1 MKIFYILLL
10 SIIFIA
16 GCNSIR
22 EVCVNQKCFKV
33 EIADTSEK
41 RQIGLMQHEVLKED
55 NGMWFI
61 FNEEGRH
68 SIWMKNMNFP
78 IDIIWIDSNY
88 NVVDVKRNA
97 EPCTDNCEI
106 YSPSKDAKY
115 VLEVN
120 IDSKINI
127 GDKVEIK

>member
-1 MKIFYILLL
+1 MKVVPIVILTMIFL
-10 SIIFIA
+10 S
-16 GCNSIR
+16 GCKSIEEACINGR
-22 EVCVNQKCFKV
+22 CFNLEVA
-33 EIADTSEK
+33 ETPEE
-41 RQIGLMQHEVLKED
+41 RQIGLMQHSNLD
-55 NGMWFI
+55 ADGGMWFI

-88 NVVDVKRNA
+88 NVADIKRNA

>member
-1 MKIFYILLL
+1 MKIFYVLLF

-33 EIADTSEK
+33 EIADASEE
-41 RQIGLMQHEVLKED
+41 RQIGLMQHDVLQED

-61 FNEEGRH
+61 FNNEGRH
-68 SIWMKNMNFP
+68 SIWMKNMKFP
-78 IDIIWIDSNY
+78 IDIIWVDSNY
-88 NVVDVKRNA
+88 NVVDIKRNA

-115 VLEVN
+115 VLELNV
-120 IDSKINI
+120 DSKINI
-127 GDKVEIK
+127 GDRVEIR